1 MAETVVSVCFVV
13 QPACIG
19 AQGGGGGGIK
29 CICGIICTFVYLC
42 MCACVWM
49 CVKWA

>member
-19 AQGGGGGGIK
+19 AQGGGGIK
-29 CICGIICTFVYLC
+29 CICGIICRFVYLC

>member
-19 AQGGGGGGIK
+19 AQGRGGGIK
-29 CICGIICTFVYLC
+29 CICGIICRFVYLC